1 MKTKI
6 KIIRFWIGAN
16 YNQII
21 LILILSYFVGQIIRS
36 IITNLFNL

>member
-6 KIIRFWIGAN
+6 KIIRFWLGAN

-21 LILILSYFVGQIIRS
+21 IILILSYFVGQIVRAIT
-36 IITNLFNL
+36 TNLFNL